1 MPATRIQPN
10 PHRRLRATFERAAAA
25 ALLLLGGVAQADTV
39 IALND
44 AGLATYY
51 LSVDVGA
58 GAVADYLVDTGA
70 GFMTIT
76 EATLAQLEQAG
87 RARFV
92 RHIEGRLADGRVLRV
107 PVYLLDEIV
116 VGGVCALQDVEAAV
130 LPGASRGLFGLSA
143 LRRTAPFEFSV
154 DPPSLRLRNCRPPA
168 LFTASAT
175 PAG

>member
-1 MPATRIQPN
+1 MLLAGW
-10 PHRRLRATFERAAAA
+10 AA
-25 ALLLLGGVAQADTV
+25 ADTV

-51 LSVDVGA
+51 LSVDVG
-58 GAVADYLVDTGA
+58 GGHVADYLVDTGA

-76 EATLAQLEQAG
+76 EPTLARLERAG
-87 RARFV
+87 QARFL

-107 PVYLLDEIV
+107 PIYLLDEIV
-116 VGGVCALQDVEAAV
+116 VGGVCALRDVEAAV

-154 DPPSLRLRNCRPPA
+154 DPPSLRLRNCQPPA
-168 LFTASAT
+168 LLTASAV